1 MQVYHQRAHGKLLL
15 TSEYF
20 VLSGAEAIVLP
31 TRFGQSLSVNTEN
44 TSSSLVWKS
53 LDHNNQT
60 WLSCSFDQ
68 ELISQNN
75 YADIEALRNILV
87 ACYELNPLAKKSG
100 LFFET
105 RLDFDRQW
113 GLGSSSTLIALLAD
127 FFKVNPYELLQK
139 TFEGS
144 GYDIAAAFR
153 EAPFIY
159 NNTNMLHPEIKPF
172 QFKGDYTHQMY
183 FVYLGKKQNS
193 REAIAHY
200 KKAVGENPRLVMQ
213 MNAIVDLFKQAKVLS
228 DLEEAISLHEEF
240 IAAHLFLPCAKKL
253 YFDDYWGAVKS
264 LGAWGGDFVLM
275 TNDRGEEALKQY
287 LRGKGFDTVLTFE
300 SMINQTA

>member
-1 MQVYHQRAHGKLLL
+1 MQAYHQRARGKLLL

-20 VLSGAEAIVLP
+20 ILSGANAIVLP
-31 TRFGQSLSVNTEN
+31 TRFGQTLTVNVDDTTPSLY
-44 TSSSLVWKS
+44 WKS
-53 LDHNNQT
+53 LNHNNQL
-60 WLSCSFDQ
+60 WLSASFDQ
-68 ELISQNN
+68 PLSS
-75 YADIEALRNILV
+75 YTHDADIEVLRNILV
-87 ACYELNPLAKKSG
+87 ACYELNPSTKKSG

-139 TFEGS
+139 TFGGS

-172 QFKGDYTHQMY
+172 QFKGEYTHQMY

-200 KKAVGENPRLVMQ
+200 KKAVGEDPRLIEQ
-213 MNAIVDLFKQAKVLS
+213 MNAIVDLFRQAAKLA
-228 DLEEAISLHEEF
+228 DLEEAINLHEDF
-240 IAAHLFLPCAKKL
+240 ISGQLTLPCAKKL
-253 YFDDYWGAVKS
+253 YFNDYWGAVKS

-275 TNDRGEEALKQY
+275 TNDRGEEVLKQY
-287 LRGKGFDTVLTFE
+287 LKGKGFDTVLTFE